1 MLHAMDN
8 GLDVGADLM
17 GWTGKTPMQ
26 WAREVPARLLA
37 VKRGAIE
44 GLARDLTQTKPHG
57 GRVPIKH
64 GNLYRSLLM
73 STAGMPTMASSGT
86 EFTTEPVFNMGEV
99 QLGQKVWLGYQAAHA
114 ARQNYGFMGTDSLG
128 RTYNQSGSG
137 FLEAAIANWPQI
149 VAAEAEYVRN
159 KVVGNAGS

>member
-1 MLHAMDN
+1 L
-8 GLDVGADLM
+8 LDPLDYRLDLGANLM
-17 GWTGKTPMQ
+17 GWSGKTPMQ

-44 GLARDLTQTKPHG
+44 GLARDLTQTKPRG

-73 STAGMPTMASSGT
+73 STTGMPTIAASGT
-86 EFTTEPVFNMGEV
+86 EFKSEPVFNMGEV
-99 QLGQKVWLGYQAAHA
+99 QLGRKVWLGYQAAHA
-114 ARQNYGFMGTDSLG
+114 ARQNYGFVGTDSLG

-137 FLEAAIANWPQI
+137 FLEAAIANWPAI
-149 VAAEAEYVRN
+149 VRAEAEYVRN
-159 KVVGNAGS
+159 KVMGSK